1 MKLNHEL
8 CMQYA
13 ELIAKQS
20 KGIRAKVGA
29 LLVTTNGVQIPGYN
43 GTAPGRPNELEE
55 DVLLEDG
62 TIRLVTKPEVI
73 HAELNCIIKAARE
86 GVATLGSTVF
96 VTHAPCVHCAA
107 LLVSCGVAHVYFR
120 SHYKT
125 DDGIDLLRS
134 CNVNVKPMYRNGA

>member
-1 MKLNHEL
+1 
-8 CMQYA
+8 MQYA

-20 KGIRAKVGA
+20 KGVRAKVGA

-55 DVLLEDG
+55 DVGFDP
-62 TIRLVTKPEVI
+62 LVTKPEVI

-120 SHYKT
+120 MHYKT

-134 CNVNVKPMYRNGA
+134 CNVCVKPM

>member
-1 MKLNHEL
+1 MKLNPDL

-13 ELIAKQS
+13 DMIALQS

-29 LLVTTNGVQIPGYN
+29 LLVTMNGVQIPGYN
-43 GTAPGRPNELEE
+43 GTAPGRPNELEI
-55 DVLLEDG
+55 DVGFDE
-62 TIRLVTKPEVI
+62 LVTKPEVI

-107 LLVSCGVAHVYFR
+107 LLVSCGVHSVYFR
-120 SHYKT
+120 KHYKN

-134 CNVNVKPMYRNGA
+134 CKVIVEPIYQE

>member
-13 ELIAKQS
+13 ELIAQQS

-55 DVLLEDG
+55 DVGFND
-62 TIRLVTKPEVI
+62 ISQLVTKPEVI

-120 SHYKT
+120 SHYKN
-125 DDGIDLLRS
+125 DDGIKLLES
-134 CNVNVKPMYRNGA
+134 CNVCVKPMYRNGV